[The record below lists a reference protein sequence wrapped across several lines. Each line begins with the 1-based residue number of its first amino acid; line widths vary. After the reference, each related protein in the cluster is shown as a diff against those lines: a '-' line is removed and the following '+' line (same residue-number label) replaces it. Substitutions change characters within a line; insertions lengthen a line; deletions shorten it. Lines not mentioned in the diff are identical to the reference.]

1 MHGLAMLKKAAS
13 LVALVLA
20 VSYAACAQDGSQPVT
35 SEKLFAMMNQLRA
48 TSGLPA
54 LKEDTRLNDAAQMHL
69 LEFVKAKQVSDQFE
83 GEPSLTERLRMQ
95 SAAFGTAGELMLMAA
110 DLDHAPE
117 QLLGN
122 DTAKNVLL
130 NPKYSLAGFAAVQN
144 GSQLFIVG
152 NLIQPLTALSVD
164 AIEDLIVA
172 GVQKGRSSRNIVP
185 LNIAPIRRL
194 RGAAC
199 DMAKKDSLKIKAMN
213 PYGDY
218 IGAPANKA
226 STFTFTTADPSVLP
240 ESIQNLGAEPKINT
254 LSVGACY
261 ATSATYP
268 GGVYWVVLM
277 FYGR

>member
-1 MHGLAMLKKAAS
+1 MHGLAMVKKAAS
-13 LVALVLA
+13 LLALVLA
-20 VSYAACAQDGSQPVT
+20 VSHAACAQDGSQPVAR
-35 SEKLFAMMNQLRA
+35 EKLFAMMNQLRA
-48 TSGLPA
+48 TSGLAA

-69 LEFVKAKQVSDQFE
+69 LEFVKARQVSDQFE

-95 SAAFGTAGELMLMAA
+95 SATFGTAGELMMIVA

-117 QLLGN
+117 QLMGN
-122 DTAKNVLL
+122 DTAKDILL
-130 NPKYSLAGFAAVQN
+130 NPRYSLAGFAAVQN

-152 NLIQPLTALSVD
+152 NLIQPLTALSAD

-172 GVQKGRSSRNIVP
+172 GVQKGRSSRNIMP
-185 LNIAPIRRL
+185 LKLAQMRRL
-194 RGAAC
+194 RGVAC
-199 DMAKKDSLKIKAMN
+199 DMAKKDSLKIKAIN

-218 IGAPANKA
+218 IGAPADKLR
-226 STFTFTTADPSVLP
+226 SFTFTTADPGVLP

-254 LSVGACY
+254 VSVGACY
-261 ATSATYP
+261 GTSATYP